1 MFSLKNK
8 RGENSKD
15 TEDKSLKMRM
25 ADTLG
30 AAKEVILNSARLVF
44 VGNFEVTVENYKCI
58 ETYTPCKIE
67 IETDSQNIRLSGENL
82 EIKTITRDML
92 YVPGFIQ
99 SLEFY
104 KGV

>member
-1 MFSLKNK
+1 MKNRRREK
-8 RGENSKD
+8 AKD
-15 TEDKSLKMRM
+15 TEEKSLKMRA
-25 ADTLG
+25 ADALG

-67 IETDSQNIRLSGENL
+67 IETESQSIRLSGENL
-82 EIKTITRDML
+82 EIKTITQDML
-92 YVPGFIQ
+92 YVTGFIQ

>member
-1 MFSLKNK
+1 MKNRRREK
-8 RGENSKD
+8 SKG
-15 TEDKSLKMRM
+15 TEEKSLKMRA
-25 ADTLG
+25 ADALG

-67 IETDSQNIRLSGENL
+67 IETESQSIRLSGETL
-82 EIKTITRDML
+82 EIKTITQDML
-92 YVPGFIQ
+92 YVTGFIQ